1 MRQSVRKAGCV
12 RDASTTGKART
23 GRVTIVG
30 SRQQEHPYTRMRR
43 ADVARYLA
51 GDVVLILLIG
61 VLFYDSVA
69 SAVFLIPAV
78 FWLLQEQ
85 RRTLRRRRE
94 REMQRQFLDAIQMM
108 AASLQSGYSVENAV
122 RAAVQ
127 ELEKLYPSGAFI
139 VQEFRNM
146 VVQLERNQSVEELL
160 QDLGERSQV
169 EDLKSFAEVFLTAK
183 RTGGDLL
190 HVIRNTASCI
200 RQKQETLAEIETV
213 LTGKMTEQ
221 KVMSLMPLLIL
232 LYVRLTSPE
241 FLAGMYGN
249 LTGQA
254 VMTVCLLIYA
264 VAYLW
269 GKNIV
274 RIEV

>member
-1 MRQSVRKAGCV
+1 M
-12 RDASTTGKART
+12 
-23 GRVTIVG
+23 
-30 SRQQEHPYTRMRR
+30 
-43 ADVARYLA
+43 ARYLA
-51 GDVVLILLIG
+51 GDVALLLLIG
-61 VLFYDSVA
+61 VLFYDSLL
-69 SAVFLIPAV
+69 SAAV
-78 FWLLQEQ
+78 LAPGIFWLIQEQ
-85 RRTLRRRRE
+85 SRAFRKKRE
-94 REMQRQFLDAIQMM
+94 REMQRQFLDAIQMI

-122 RAAVQ
+122 RAAVR
-127 ELEKLYPSGAFI
+127 ELEKLYPPDTFI
-139 VQEFRNM
+139 VLEFQSL
-146 VVQLERNQSVEELL
+146 VVQLERNLSVEELL
-160 QDLGERSQV
+160 LEFGVRSQV
-169 EDLKSFAEVFLTAK
+169 EDLQSFAEVFLTAK

-241 FLAGMYGN
+241 FLTGMYGN

-254 VMTVCLLIYA
+254 VMTACLLVYA

>member
-1 MRQSVRKAGCV
+1 M

-264 VAYLW
+264 VSYLW

>member
-1 MRQSVRKAGCV
+1 MS
-12 RDASTTGKART
+12 
-23 GRVTIVG
+23 RVDVG
-30 SRQQEHPYTRMRR
+30 
-43 ADVARYLA
+43 RYLA
-51 GDVVLILLIG
+51 GDLTLILLLG
-61 VLFYDSVA
+61 WLFYDSLV
-69 SAVFLIPAV
+69 SVIVLFPGML
-78 FWLLQEQ
+78 WMLREQ
-85 RRTLRRRRE
+85 KRTWRRRRK

-122 RAAVQ
+122 CASAK
-127 ELEKLYPSGAFI
+127 ELEKLYPRDTFI
-139 VQEFRNM
+139 VLEFQNM
-146 VVQLERNQSVEELL
+146 ALQLDRNQSVESLL

-169 EDLKSFAEVFLTAK
+169 EDLQSFAEVFLTVK

-190 HVIRNTASCI
+190 HVIRNTVSCI
-200 RQKQETLAEIETV
+200 RQKQETVAEIETV

-241 FLAGMYGN
+241 FLSGMYGN
-249 LTGQA
+249 LTGRA

-269 GKNIV
+269 GKKIV